1 MIGGVHM
8 LIPELLESKNM
19 TLYKLSKNSS
29 IPYST
34 VNDIYHE
41 RTSLDKCSAE
51 TVYKLSKEL
60 NISME
65 ELLMPYL
72 RERISFELFKSN
84 VCHKL
89 KELGDTDFIIET
101 LKEDDIGKLYRRKWY
116 PESLYLLAMLD
127 YVSRENNVPLCT
139 KYESLRKV
147 RLETTLYPSSVL
159 VMSIVNGE
167 RNIKGDALSR
177 SIPEFLRHN
186 IVESEVR
193 NVV

>member
-1 MIGGVHM
+1 
-8 LIPELLESKNM
+8 
-19 TLYKLSKNSS
+19 
-29 IPYST
+29 
-34 VNDIYHE
+34 
-41 RTSLDKCSAE
+41 
-51 TVYKLSKEL
+51 
-60 NISME
+60 
-65 ELLMPYL
+65 
-72 RERISFELFKSN
+72 
-84 VCHKL
+84 
-89 KELGDTDFIIET
+89 
-101 LKEDDIGKLYRRKWY
+101 
-116 PESLYLLAMLD
+116 MLD

-186 IVESEVR
+186 IVENEVR